1 MIEKVLCGQ
10 HGSKDMSF
18 ACIHIAMAIDK
29 KEKVGFFYSE
39 AEEDLPQIAWC
50 GSCEQWLLDNG
61 EEWNDAFE
69 TLADF
74 KILCADCYD
83 EAKEIQFAT
92 DQK

>member
-18 ACIHIAMAIDK
+18 TCIHLAIAIDS

-50 GSCEQWLLDNG
+50 KACEQWLLDHN
-61 EEWNDAFE
+61 EEWTDVFQAQ
-69 TLADF
+69 ADF
-74 KILCADCYD
+74 KMLCADCFE
-83 EAKEIQFAT
+83 EAKNSELEIHIR
-92 DQK
+92 